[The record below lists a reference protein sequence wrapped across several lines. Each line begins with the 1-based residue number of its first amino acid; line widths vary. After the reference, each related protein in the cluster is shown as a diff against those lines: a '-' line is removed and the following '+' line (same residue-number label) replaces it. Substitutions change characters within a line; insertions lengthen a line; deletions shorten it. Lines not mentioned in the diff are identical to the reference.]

1 MRYFIGCNIRGE
13 AAEYYKATCAD
24 LAARFGVEDVS
35 TIVPPHITVKTAFER
50 ASVETIDEVIAL
62 MAAAPAHPVS
72 LSGWNH
78 FGTRTIFIDA
88 PAMPPELKSFVVD
101 ILGKFKS
108 TGITIS
114 PQDQAFQLRLSVA
127 RFLKP
132 KQFEEIWRHIQSM
145 PAPKF
150 DLSFDNLT
158 IFVKENRDDRAWKIL
173 KTFPLMG
180 KR

>member
-1 MRYFIGCNIRGE
+1 MRYFIGCHIRGE
-13 AAEYYKATCAD
+13 AAEYYRDTCAD

-35 TIVPPHITVKTAFER
+35 AIVPPHFTVKTAFER
-50 ASVETIDEVIAL
+50 PSITGIDDLVSSLAV
-62 MAAAPAHPVS
+62 AAACPIS
-72 LSGWNH
+72 LSNWNH
-78 FGTRTIFIDA
+78 FGTRTIFIDS
-88 PAMPPELKSFVVD
+88 PETPGELKAFVAD
-101 ILGKFKS
+101 ILKKLAAA
-108 TGITIS
+108 GIPVS
-114 PQDQAFQLRLSVA
+114 PQDQAFQLRLSIA

-132 KQFEEIWRHIQSM
+132 NEHDLVWKHLQSF

-158 IFVKENRDDRAWKIL
+158 IFVKENRDDKAWKIL